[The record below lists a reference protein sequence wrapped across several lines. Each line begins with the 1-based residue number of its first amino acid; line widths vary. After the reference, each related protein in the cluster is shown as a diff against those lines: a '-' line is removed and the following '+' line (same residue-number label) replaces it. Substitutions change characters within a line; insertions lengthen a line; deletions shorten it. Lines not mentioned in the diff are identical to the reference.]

1 MSWFSNPFGRSA
13 GPPLVEIDEVG
24 KGENTPSRGIKE
36 DLSQISQT
44 FKRQLWGVASFLA
57 PPPAMHEGGSEV
69 DGEDDDDDRNE
80 AAKRDHLTRSYL
92 SEELVDVDFDS
103 LLDER
108 IGDQYTQESKHGKD
122 CVYGTQS
129 LILRTSHDQVSA
141 PISEQGFNGVTRDLA
156 ELKGSVASG
165 FSHILRTVRHEIVN
179 VDSIISNTDDTFPDD
194 DDEVDGKS
202 RGMSSD
208 RGTRDNTCFGPLV
221 RSFFLN
227 KKTKDLEKLEEAG
240 FDAGINDLVIKG
252 QNVQPSNFQDG
263 FPHGIRDMQEFASNS
278 HGIQDQ
284 VKSQVVGV
292 TEEVLAFAK
301 DISMHPEVWL
311 DFSSL
316 LDGAVNEFHLSTTQM
331 EHIQAVEAASVWL
344 STLKSQL
351 CPVHISEVRFWNIYF
366 VLLQSRL
373 SKTDALV
380 LSTPKVME
388 ARAYISQK
396 MQEDQENGSETC
408 DDLRS
413 CATVEG
419 FQRVS
424 VFSRGAS
431 SSSDGP
437 EIYANK
443 SFNKESFSAGKQLP
457 GSRDEDNMSFSD
469 LEENDQQVAKDIG
482 RASSS
487 DSFDWVQLDKS
498 LSVENLNALKVHE
511 SMYKCGESQQSLPK
525 SLSQGSWK
533 KGKSESG
540 EWSTVEEFDA
550 I

>member
-316 LDGAVNEFHLSTTQM
+316 LDGAVNGLMQ
-331 EHIQAVEAASVWL
+331 
-344 STLKSQL
+344 
-351 CPVHISEVRFWNIYF
+351 
-366 VLLQSRL
+366 
-373 SKTDALV
+373 
-380 LSTPKVME
+380 VME